1 MKISGSRLSRDKAGL
16 AGLLLFLLMAV
27 APIVWCVGYAIA
39 YSLGLAGFLRRGLT
53 LHYWATSIEGGE
65 VVRSFLFSGGVA
77 VAVIIIGAAGAI
89 TIVLGFREE
98 LRRGYLASLLYAP
111 LALSSLV
118 AAFLISRWLSGAG
131 FVSRI
136 GHSLGWVRDPQHFAN
151 LVNDPLGL
159 GIIAAHLL
167 LAIPFFALAMLQVYE
182 TEKLDELRVLATSLG
197 ASAAQ
202 NRWRVAV
209 PILLRKSS
217 ANLLLYFIFVL
228 GSFEI
233 PLVVGPQNPLMISLL
248 TRRKFGLYELTQKPE
263 AFVIATI
270 YTVILLLLLAL
281 IFRRSE
287 ERAA

>member
-16 AGLLLFLLMAV
+16 AGLLLFLLVAV

-39 YSLGLAGFLRRGLT
+39 YSLGLAGFLRRGFT
-53 LHYWATSIEGGE
+53 LHYWATSIGGGE

-77 VAVIIIGAAGAI
+77 VAVVVIGAACAI

-111 LALSSLV
+111 LALSGLV

-131 FVSRI
+131 FVSRL

-182 TEKLDELRVLATSLG
+182 IEKLDELRILATSLG
-197 ASAAQ
+197 ASTAQ
-202 NRWRVAV
+202 SRWRVAI

-217 ANLLLYFIFVL
+217 ATLLLYFIFVL

-233 PLVVGPQNPLMISLL
+233 PLVVGPQNPPMISLL

-270 YTVILLLLLAL
+270 YTVILLLLLSL

-287 ERAA
+287 ERTT